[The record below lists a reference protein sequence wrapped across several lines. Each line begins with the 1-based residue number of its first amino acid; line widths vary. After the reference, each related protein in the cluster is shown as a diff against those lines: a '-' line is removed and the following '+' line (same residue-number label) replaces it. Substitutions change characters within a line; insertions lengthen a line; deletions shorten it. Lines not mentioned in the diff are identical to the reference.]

1 MRVKMQRRKHAKL
14 SSIGFQFTFLCI
26 SLMSSYKEKWI
37 MLLFFMGYI
46 CVCVIIKK
54 KKHKVFL
61 FIIRFLCRMLFEPGY
76 FITRYFSNNSV
87 RLIFVAGIRG
97 KCWEVSRPWRERAAD
112 CRVLSRTLPVTDGEK
127 KTVVVKE

>member
-1 MRVKMQRRKHAKL
+1 MDNVTVLYVIYM
-14 SSIGFQFTFLCI
+14 
-26 SLMSSYKEKWI
+26 
-37 MLLFFMGYI
+37 
-46 CVCVIIKK
+46 CVCYHK

-76 FITRYFSNNSV
+76 FIIRYFSNNSV

-97 KCWEVSRPWRERAAD
+97 KCWEVSRPRRERAED
-112 CRVLSRTLPVTDGEK
+112 CRVLSPTLPVTDGEK